1 MGLLRKYNRHL
12 IKRGYNGP
20 ISFHAPFKLGQ
31 IITFSRRHGF
41 TPIGNIGDNY
51 FGIENYKPKIIRG
64 KSVADIDFGTETGV
78 NIQAKLEGNAALT
91 GSKLTKADA
100 GFRITFENEASYLLL
115 TKNTTVD
122 IIENTAELGSKITNL
137 YKAGS
142 WNRNWMVITQI
153 VNAQTTTLL
162 IAQKSGAF
170 YEIKAS
176 GKINGF
182 KDELVNGNTNFSL
195 AASNG
200 MYTSIIG
207 QKGPFYPLFKLRG
220 IRIRRL
226 RPVGT
231 EFLTIDSIDPMSAF
245 TINKLKQTNP
255 EFDIDFEEST
265 FNDEIEIDEEGLI

>member
-41 TPIGNIGDNY
+41 TPIGNIGDKY
-51 FGIENYKPKIIRG
+51 FGIENYKPKIIKG

-78 NIQAKLEGNAALT
+78 NIQSKLKGNAPLS
-91 GSKLTKADA
+91 GSKLTIADA
-100 GFRITFENEASYLLL
+100 GFRISFENEASFLLL
-115 TKNTTVD
+115 TKNTNIN
-122 IIENTAELGSKITNL
+122 IIENTAELGSIIIKL
-137 YKAGS
+137 YKEGS
-142 WNRNWMVITQI
+142 WNRNWMVITQM

-162 IAQKSGAF
+162 IAQKSGAY
-170 YEIKAS
+170 YEIKAD
-176 GKINGF
+176 GNINGL
-182 KDELVNGNTNFSL
+182 KDELVNGNINFSL

-207 QKGPFYPLFKLRG
+207 QKGPFFPLFKLRG
-220 IRIRRL
+220 ICIRRL
-226 RPVGT
+226 RPVGS
-231 EFLTIDSIDPMSAF
+231 EFLSIDSINPMSAF
-245 TINKLKQTNP
+245 TINKLKQNDS

-265 FNDEIEIDEEGLI
+265 FTDEIEVDDDGLI